1 MKRSFLLLALLLLP
15 ACRGYRDP
23 GDSVELRR
31 GIEDQ
36 NAATRV
42 RIALGEDAQTAPYAA
57 IKVSCTDGVL
67 TLEGAVD
74 RAAVRDRAGDLA
86 AVDPAVRK
94 VKNRISVRSASA
106 PR

>member
-1 MKRSFLLLALLLLP
+1 MRSSLLLALLLLP

-23 GDSVELRR
+23 EDSAGLGRA
-31 GIEDQ
+31 IEDS

-42 RIALGEDAQTAPYAA
+42 RIALGEDPQTARYAT
-57 IKVSCTDGVL
+57 IRVSCEKGVL

-86 AVDPAVRK
+86 SVDPAVFR
-94 VKNRISVRSASA
+94 VRNRISVQDA
-106 PR
+106 PARR

>member
-1 MKRSFLLLALLLLP
+1 VRLLLLALLLLP

-23 GDSVELRR
+23 EDSAELKK
-31 GIEDQ
+31 GIDDS

-42 RIALGEDAQTAPYAA
+42 RIALGEDPQTAPYAA
-57 IKVSCTDGVL
+57 IRVSCERGVL
-67 TLEGAVD
+67 TLEGTVD

-86 AVDPAVRK
+86 AADPAVRD
-94 VKNRISVRSASA
+94 VKNRIIVRDATE

>member
-1 MKRSFLLLALLLLP
+1 MNRSLLLALLLLP

-31 GIEDQ
+31 AIDDS
-36 NAATRV
+36 NASTRV
-42 RIALGEDAQTAPYAA
+42 RIALGEDPQTAPYAT
-57 IKVSCTDGVL
+57 IRVSCEAGVL

-86 AVDPAVRK
+86 SVDPAVRK
-94 VKNRISVRSASA
+94 VRNRISVRDPSA

>member
-1 MKRSFLLLALLLLP
+1 MRSFPLLALLLLP

-23 GDSVELRR
+23 EDSVELRR
-31 GIEDQ
+31 AIDDS

-42 RIALGEDAQTAPYAA
+42 RIALGEDPQTAPYST
-57 IKVSCTDGVL
+57 IRVSCDKGVL

-86 AVDPAVRK
+86 SGDSAVRK
-94 VKNRISVRSASA
+94 VRNRISVQDPPAR
-106 PR
+106 R

>member
-1 MKRSFLLLALLLLP
+1 MKRSSLLLALLLLP

-57 IKVSCTDGVL
+57 IKVSCEAGVL
-67 TLEGAVD
+67 TLEGTVD

-86 AVDPAVRK
+86 AVDPAVHK
-94 VKNRISVRSASA
+94 VKNRISVRSATDQ
-106 PR
+106 R

>member
-1 MKRSFLLLALLLLP
+1 MRSLLLLALLLLP

-23 GDSVELRR
+23 GDSAELRR
-31 GIEDQ
+31 GIEDK

-57 IKVSCTDGVL
+57 IKVSCENGVL

-86 AVDPAVRK
+86 SVDPGVTKVR
-94 VKNRISVRSASA
+94 NRISVQSASS
-106 PR
+106 RR

>member
-1 MKRSFLLLALLLLP
+1 MRPAPLLLALLLLP

-23 GDSVELRR
+23 EDSVELRR
-31 GIEDQ
+31 AIDDS

-42 RIALGEDAQTAPYAA
+42 RIALGEDPQTAPYAT
-57 IKVSCTDGVL
+57 IRVKCEKGVL

-86 AVDPAVRK
+86 SVDPAVFR
-94 VKNRISVRSASA
+94 VRNRISVRDPSS

>member
-1 MKRSFLLLALLLLP
+1 VRVLLLALLLLP

-23 GDSVELRR
+23 EDSVELRR
-31 GIEDQ
+31 AIDDR

-42 RIALGEDAQTAPYAA
+42 RIALGEDPQTAPYSA
-57 IKVSCTDGVL
+57 IRVSCEKGVV

-74 RAAVRDRAGDLA
+74 RAAVRERAGDLA
-86 AVDPAVRK
+86 SGDPAVRK
-94 VKNRISVRSASA
+94 VRNRISVEDSPV

>member
-1 MKRSFLLLALLLLP
+1 MKPFPLLALLLLP

-57 IKVSCTDGVL
+57 IRVSCEDGVL

-74 RAAVRDRAGDLA
+74 RAAVRDRAQDLA
-86 AVDPAVRK
+86 SVDPAVRK
-94 VKNRISVRSASA
+94 VRNRISVRPPSS